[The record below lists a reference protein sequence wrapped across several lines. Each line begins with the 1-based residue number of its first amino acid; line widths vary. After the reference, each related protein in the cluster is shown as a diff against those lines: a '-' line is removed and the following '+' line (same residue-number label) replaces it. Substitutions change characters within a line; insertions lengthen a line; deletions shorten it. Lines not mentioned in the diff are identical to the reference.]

1 MISISDTKRFKMK
14 GLYKEI
20 GVGLVSLPLILGG
33 CAKQEQPF
41 KTEKWKYEYNIKYP
55 SPFHSPGDKL
65 REAYFSEIKKKYAIG
80 TIEGKIIDVDEDAFS
95 SGYVGFFSAA
105 GTDFHFEFIRI
116 KDKEGKER
124 KLLIPQPFNYKIG
137 DSIKENY
144 IPLKKDISF
153 KQITDRW
160 DKMFR
165 ATQIGRLDNIEGII
179 IKDMGFC
186 EIYLNR
192 RRRRPDIWNK
202 LEEEGQSVNNG
213 PNMRYVLLKKSKI
226 E

>member
-1 MISISDTKRFKMK
+1 M
-14 GLYKEI
+14 
-20 GVGLVSLPLILGG
+20 
-33 CAKQEQPF
+33 
-41 KTEKWKYEYNIKYP
+41 
-55 SPFHSPGDKL
+55 
-65 REAYFSEIKKKYAIG
+65 
-80 TIEGKIIDVDEDAFS
+80 DEDSFS

-124 KLLIPQPFNYKIG
+124 KFLIPQPFNYKIG
-137 DSIKENY
+137 DSTKENY